1 MACANNNQLRLR
13 PKRCVKNGMGIRQTH
28 PTEVAN
34 GAAVDARLTQPETQ
48 GAQDQQ
54 QWQACGKA
62 QEQHAQT
69 GWLHIDTP

>member
-1 MACANNNQLRLR
+1 MRQKWNGHSIYQRR
-13 PKRCVKNGMGIRQTH
+13 PNPLKAVGQAH

-69 GWLHIDTP
+69 GRLQIDTP